1 MVLGFLLVLAGTAT
15 AGAPAVSKP
24 VVRTPEEILRGKLA
38 AVRHDHDMAVHQT
51 MFEGGDELRDA
62 VTSSAGPAKVQLA
75 NRLPGMAP
83 NPFEVCMDL
92 DLCPSAPSSLHV
104 DEPEKIDDAFV
115 ALARP
120 WLKLQEARGKA
131 VRTNVEHGVG
141 VQLKL
146 DDFAPQPVLTLT
158 AEPAETGGFDVK
170 SDATPEAG
178 KAFVALRSAA
188 LSGKKN

>member
-1 MVLGFLLVLAGTAT
+1 MVLAALLLLAGNAL
-15 AGAPAVSKP
+15 AAAPAAQKP
-24 VVRTPEEILRGKLA
+24 VVQTPEEVLRGKLA
-38 AVRHDHDMAVHQT
+38 AVRRDHDMAVRQT
-51 MFEGGDELRDA
+51 MFEGADELRDA
-62 VTSSAGPAKVQLA
+62 VTSSAGPAKVELA
-75 NRLPGMAP
+75 GRLPGMAP

-131 VRTNVEHGVG
+131 VTTRVEHGVG
-141 VQLKL
+141 VQLTL
-146 DDFAPQPVLTLT
+146 QDFPQQSVITLT

-170 SDATPEAG
+170 SDAGPETG
-178 KAFVALRSAA
+178 KAFAALRAA
-188 LSGKKN
+188 TLQSKKN

>member
-1 MVLGFLLVLAGTAT
+1 MVLSILLLAAGTAF
-15 AGAPAVSKP
+15 AGAPAVKP
-24 VVRTPEEILRGKLA
+24 VVQTPDEILRGQLA
-38 AVRHDHDMAVHQT
+38 AVRHDHDMAVRQT

-62 VTSSAGPAKVQLA
+62 VTSSAGPAKVELA

-104 DEPEKIDDAFV
+104 DEPEKLDDAFV

-131 VRTNVEHGVG
+131 VTTKVEHGVG
-141 VQLKL
+141 VQLTL
-146 DDFAPQPVLTLT
+146 QDFPQQPVLTLT

-170 SDATPEAG
+170 SDASPAAA
-178 KAFVALRSAA
+178 KAFADQRAA
-188 LSGKKN
+188 LLQHR

>member
-1 MVLGFLLVLAGTAT
+1 MVLSFLLVMAGTAF
-15 AGAPAVSKP
+15 AGAPATVKP
-24 VVRTPEEILRGKLA
+24 VVQTPEEMLRGKLA
-38 AVRHDHDMAVHQT
+38 AVRHDHDMAVRQT

-62 VTSSAGPAKVQLA
+62 VTSSAGPAKVELA

-131 VRTNVEHGVG
+131 VTTNVEHGTG
-141 VQLKL
+141 VQLTL
-146 DDFAPQPVLTLT
+146 EDFPQQPVLTLT

-170 SDATPEAG
+170 SDASPAAG

-188 LSGKKN
+188 LQSKKN